1 MPSGPGVY
9 GYWRSAAAYVACMP
23 PFGWS
28 CFLCDL
34 AVEGEAGGGAASASA
49 AKACDAGANLRVTP
63 RDAFGR
69 RAYLAPL
76 GLTVT
81 VEGGRLVE
89 VELQPRVRRAVL
101 RVAAHERARS
111 SEARRRHLLP
121 LLLLAPPSSAAWRL
135 SLAIQV
141 ITPAM

>member
-1 MPSGPGVY
+1 M
-9 GYWRSAAAYVACMP
+9 
-23 PFGWS
+23 
-28 CFLCDL
+28 L
-34 AVEGEAGGGAASASA
+34 ASASA

-89 VELQPRVRRAVL
+89 VELQPRGRRAVL
-101 RVAAHERARS
+101 RVAVHERARS

-121 LLLLAPPSSAAWRL
+121 LLLLAPPPRQAWRL